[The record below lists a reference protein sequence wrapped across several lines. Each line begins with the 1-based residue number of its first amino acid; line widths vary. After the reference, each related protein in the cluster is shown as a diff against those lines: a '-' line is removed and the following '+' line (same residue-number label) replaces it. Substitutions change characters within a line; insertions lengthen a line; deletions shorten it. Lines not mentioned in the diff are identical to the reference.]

1 MLKQNAP
8 YASRLCRGNKKRGGG
23 RESFHLKCQAFLLR
37 EFEENLVARGF
48 LNSPAASPRGCSRSL
63 CIPCDEIVMLNVR
76 WIDSAAL
83 LRKFSLITG
92 KLSIS
97 AICYDLHARQLQRT
111 PMRQEKLHLR
121 NPLKIQRMLSASL
134 VKIDGSSMSLMG
146 ARES

>member
-1 MLKQNAP
+1 
-8 YASRLCRGNKKRGGG
+8 
-23 RESFHLKCQAFLLR
+23 
-37 EFEENLVARGF
+37 
-48 LNSPAASPRGCSRSL
+48 
-63 CIPCDEIVMLNVR
+63 MLNVR